1 MWDRA
6 GLDWSHELFSTSG
19 TFGVQG
25 VSEAQGLQSE
35 QTREPPCLAGSLGS
49 PAGAAAFP
57 ALTVSPQV
65 PASALEMDGDAVLQD
80 LVGIRE
86 QASKADLA
94 QTSVAGGSY
103 E

>member
-1 MWDRA
+1 MSPHAWQA
-6 GLDWSHELFSTSG
+6 AW
-19 TFGVQG
+19 
-25 VSEAQGLQSE
+25 AALQVP
-35 QTREPPCLAGSLGS
+35 RHSLLS
-49 PAGAAAFP
+49 LRP
-57 ALTVSPQV
+57 PQV
-65 PASALEMDGDAVLQD
+65 PASALETDGDAVLQD